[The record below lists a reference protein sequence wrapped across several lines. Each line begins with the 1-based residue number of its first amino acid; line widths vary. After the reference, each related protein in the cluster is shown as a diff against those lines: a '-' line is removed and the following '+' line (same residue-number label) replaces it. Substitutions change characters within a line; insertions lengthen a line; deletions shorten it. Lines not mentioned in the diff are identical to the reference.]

1 MPSLYFIVRFEAA
14 NESKSSCRT
23 RDITIT
29 GLPAALEADTTRTV
43 KTYTVIDE
51 EVAGGPWTYRVA
63 FDIINMNGKDMHV
76 SYGSVSLDDALH
88 HLKEITNFAKEHD
101 AERIRNDNMRNKD
114 PEDDS
119 YDAPDSNDRAEIQ
132 WENGTCV
139 KIRLRRDSFLW
150 YELYTVNVEDRANW
164 KASEPDVQEG
174 GDKKRRK
181 LDIEEAVGEDM
192 DFFDEFDGNG
202 IET

>member
-63 FDIINMNGKDMHV
+63 FDIINMNGKDVHV
-76 SYGSVSLDDALH
+76 SYGSVSRDDALH
-88 HLKEITNFAKEHD
+88 HLKEITDSVKEHD
-101 AERIRNDNMRNKD
+101 AERVKNDNMRNKD
-114 PEDDS
+114 PEDDI
-119 YDAPDSNDRAEIQ
+119 YDAPDSNDKAEIQ
-132 WENGTCV
+132 WEDDTCI

-150 YELYTVNVEDRANW
+150 YKLYIVDVEDRANW
-164 KASEPDVQEG
+164 RAKEPDVQEG

-181 LDIEEAVGEDM
+181 MDIEVAVGEDM
-192 DFFDEFDGNG
+192 HFFDDVEGKG
-202 IET
+202 V